1 MTIERAT
8 IHGKAPVMTAQRSRS
23 NRIQYAAIF
32 GTLTLLVGYFAVY
45 DNWQE
50 YFRDPISE
58 HLFIAVVVSCSF
70 WVWPLAVVYF
80 VVPKVE
86 FFENHLVARSLWGFT
101 RKRNYKGI
109 SKLEVKHEHL
119 DVMFYGGDRLSL
131 SREETKLEDLIR
143 WLAEREV
150 TAAKKLEREPWGKS
164 EDRRPKQEAV
174 EAGTAQNKV
183 IPGPVLTLQSPAWT
197 RIYAVLLWGV
207 PGILS
212 IYAEGILI
220 GRCLSNPTS
229 INLVAV
235 CVLPLAGALWLY
247 YATLALFPKVEFFES
262 HIVVRSQWGRS
273 RRRSYLEIMRLAAN
287 YEKLDVT
294 FNDWQHVEIAK
305 TDTNIKNF
313 VRWLSERGVTAAR
326 NFNWEESRSPE
337 WRPEPLSIRPPK

>member
-1 MTIERAT
+1 MLTELPTAE
-8 IHGKAPVMTAQRSRS
+8 GKAPVMTAQRSRS

-32 GTLTLLVGYFAVY
+32 GTLTLLMGYFAVY
-45 DNWQE
+45 ANWQE
-50 YFRDPISE
+50 YFRDPTSE

-101 RKRNYKGI
+101 RKRNYQGI

-183 IPGPVLTLQSPAWT
+183 TRGPVLTLQSPAWT

-273 RRRSYLEIMRLAAN
+273 RRRRFREILSLSLD
-287 YEKLDVT
+287 YETLYVGFSDL
-294 FNDWQHVEIAK
+294 HVVAIPRSTIRTESFI
-305 TDTNIKNF
+305 
-313 VRWLSERGVTAAR
+313 RWLAERGVTAAR

-337 WRPEPLSIRPPK
+337 RRPEPLSIRPPQ